1 MKTQALR
8 LTRIPRVW
16 YRIKDFQDSRVL
28 LCAPNKVISQRWY
41 LNTCCCTTNIV
52 VHSSLVYTLAC
63 AQDKILPTFICCTS
77 TSIRFSYFPPS
88 QGKFLSFTLIM
99 EVIKNLSYSTI
110 WYSSS
115 KCVSGS
121 FMCDVLYEKTDTLLM
136 NIISI
141 LQSYKL
147 VIPMKFEH
155 PKLRDQRHLMR
166 SNIDKFKCFI
176 LLFTQ
181 HLLETVVHLTAKHT
195 PFLFH
200 LTCNIFAKTEVFV
213 K

>member
-28 LCAPNKVISQRWY
+28 VCTPNKVISQRWY
-41 LNTCCCTTNIV
+41 LDTCCCTTNIV

-88 QGKFLSFTLIM
+88 QGKFSSFTLIM

-110 WYSSS
+110 HGILLQSVCLVLS
-115 KCVSGS
+115 CVTCC
-121 FMCDVLYEKTDTLLM
+121 MKRLTHCWW
-136 NIISI
+136 I
-141 LQSYKL
+141 LFQSYK
-147 VIPMKFEH
+147 VI
-155 PKLRDQRHLMR
+155 
-166 SNIDKFKCFI
+166 N
-176 LLFTQ
+176 
-181 HLLETVVHLTAKHT
+181 
-195 PFLFH
+195 
-200 LTCNIFAKTEVFV
+200 
-213 K
+213 

>member
-28 LCAPNKVISQRWY
+28 DCTPNKVISQRWY

-88 QGKFLSFTLIM
+88 QGKFSSFTLIM

-121 FMCDVLYEKTDTLLM
+121 FMCDVLYEKTNTLLM

-141 LQSYKL
+141 LQSNKL

-155 PKLRDQRHLMR
+155 PKLRDQRHLMF
-166 SNIDKFKCFI
+166 NIEGDQTLI
-176 LLFTQ
+176 ISIFTVYPTLVRDSGPSHFETHTFPLSLNLQ
-181 HLLETVVHLTAKHT
+181 H
-195 PFLFH
+195 F
-200 LTCNIFAKTEVFV
+200 C
-213 K
+213 